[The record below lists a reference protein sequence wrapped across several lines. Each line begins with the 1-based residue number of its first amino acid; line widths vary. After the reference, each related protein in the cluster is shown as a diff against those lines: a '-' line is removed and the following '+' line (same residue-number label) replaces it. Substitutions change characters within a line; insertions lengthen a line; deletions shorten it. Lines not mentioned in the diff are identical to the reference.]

1 MARLS
6 QEKIDEIRQSVDIV
20 DVMGQYLEL
29 HKKGKNYM
37 AICPFHDDNHPS
49 LSISQSRQIY
59 KCFVCGNGGNVF
71 TFIQEYLKV
80 PFVESVMKVAEFGH
94 VDMSGYSLEKRV
106 VKVDEA
112 LAPLYDMQ
120 AFALKLYMYYLY
132 TQSGKQAL
140 DYLRHRGFDDEL
152 IKMFGIGYAPDKSIL
167 HERFQKEGYT
177 EVAQVKSG
185 LVLENERH
193 YDRFRDRVMFPLYDE
208 FGKVVGFSGR
218 VYKAQDKNSKYMN
231 SPESDIFIKGKT
243 LYNYHRAKEAVR
255 QAGFVYINEGF
266 MDVIAMHRAHHDN
279 CIALMGTALTKDH
292 LRMLKRM
299 TRTIHLCLDGD
310 MAGQAAAMKSSDLLT
325 SQGFEV
331 KIVLLPDG
339 RDPDEILSTE
349 GIEGLDAVLKD
360 TLSPIDFMMAF
371 ECSKLDL
378 RNYEDRKTL
387 LVKACEKIAKIEDR
401 IDRGHYIT
409 KLSSLTDFP
418 KEIIEEQ
425 LLNSSAVI
433 EHREQFSQNR
443 IETIQDQ
450 RPILDKYTLA
460 EKNLLFYMLNDRQV
474 SDVYEAKAGFMHN
487 DTYRALAAY
496 IRDYYRTH
504 QTMDIAN
511 LIDKIGSSHS
521 TLVNAL
527 TDIAECSLPLPYQKE
542 VIDDYIA
549 RITENTKNIREQ
561 ELQEQFKNV
570 LAPSAKAEILQKLID
585 LKKE

>member
-112 LAPLYDMQ
+112 LAPLYDMH

-474 SDVYEAKAGFMHN
+474 SDIYEAKAGFMHN

-527 TDIAECSLPLPYQKE
+527 TDITECSLPLPYQKE

>member
-112 LAPLYDMQ
+112 LAPLYDMH

-266 MDVIAMHRAHHDN
+266 MDVIAMHCAHHDN

-425 LLNSSAVI
+425 LLNSSAII

-474 SDVYEAKAGFMHN
+474 SDIYEAKAGFMHN

-521 TLVNAL
+521 SLVNAL
-527 TDIAECSLPLPYQKE
+527 TDIAECSVPLPYQKE

>member
-112 LAPLYDMQ
+112 LAPLYDMH

-549 RITENTKNIREQ
+549 RITENTKNIREH

>member
-1 MARLS
+1 MTRLS
-6 QEKIDEIRQSVDIV
+6 QEKIGEIRQSVDIV

-80 PFVESVMKVAEFGH
+80 PFVEAVMKVAEFGH
-94 VDMSGYSLEKRV
+94 VDMSGYSLEERV

-112 LAPLYDMQ
+112 LAPLYDMH

-140 DYLRHRGFDDEL
+140 DYLRHRGFDDDL
-152 IKMFGIGYAPDKSIL
+152 IKMFGIGYAPEKSIL

-193 YDRFRDRVMFPLYDE
+193 YDRFHDRVMFPLYDE

-218 VYKAQDKNSKYMN
+218 VYKALDKNSKYMN

-371 ECSKLDL
+371 ECSRLDL

-401 IDRGHYIT
+401 IDRGHYIA

-425 LLNSSAVI
+425 LLNSSAI
-433 EHREQFSQNR
+433 LEHREQFSQNR

-474 SDVYEAKAGFMHN
+474 SDIYEAKAGFMHN

-504 QTMDIAN
+504 KTMDVAN

-521 TLVNAL
+521 ALVNAL

-561 ELQEQFKNV
+561 ELQQQFKDV

>member
-80 PFVESVMKVAEFGH
+80 PFVEAVMKVAEFGH

-112 LAPLYDMQ
+112 LAPLYDMH
-120 AFALKLYMYYLY
+120 AFALKLYMYYLC

-140 DYLRHRGFDDEL
+140 DYLRHRGFDDDL
-152 IKMFGIGYAPDKSIL
+152 IKMFGIGYAPEKSIL

-193 YDRFRDRVMFPLYDE
+193 YDRFHDRVMFPLYDE

-371 ECSKLDL
+371 ECSRLDL

-401 IDRGHYIT
+401 IDRGHYIA

-425 LLNSSAVI
+425 LLNSSAI
-433 EHREQFSQNR
+433 LEHREQFSQNR

-474 SDVYEAKAGFMHN
+474 SDIYEAKAGFMHN

-504 QTMDIAN
+504 KTMDVAN

-521 TLVNAL
+521 ALVNAL

-561 ELQEQFKNV
+561 ELQQQFKDV

>member
-80 PFVESVMKVAEFGH
+80 PFVEAVMKVAEFGH

-112 LAPLYDMQ
+112 LAPLYDMHV
-120 AFALKLYMYYLY
+120 FALKLYMYYLY

-140 DYLRHRGFDDEL
+140 DYLRHRGFDDDL
-152 IKMFGIGYAPDKSIL
+152 IKMFGIGYAPEKSIL
-167 HERFQKEGYT
+167 HERFQKKGYT

-193 YDRFRDRVMFPLYDE
+193 YDRFHDRVMFPLYDE

-218 VYKAQDKNSKYMN
+218 VYKVQDKNSKYMN

-325 SQGFEV
+325 SQGFKV

-371 ECSKLDL
+371 ECSRLDL

-401 IDRGHYIT
+401 IDRGHYIA

-425 LLNSSAVI
+425 LLNSSAI
-433 EHREQFSQNR
+433 LEHREQFSQNR

-474 SDVYEAKAGFMHN
+474 SDIYEAKAGFMHN

-504 QTMDIAN
+504 KTMDVAN

-521 TLVNAL
+521 ALVNAL

-561 ELQEQFKNV
+561 ELQQQFKDV

>member
-80 PFVESVMKVAEFGH
+80 PFVEAVMKVAEFGH

-112 LAPLYDMQ
+112 LAPLYDMH

-140 DYLRHRGFDDEL
+140 DYLRHRGFDDDL
-152 IKMFGIGYAPDKSIL
+152 IKMFGIGYAPEKSIL

-193 YDRFRDRVMFPLYDE
+193 YDRFHDRVMFPLYDE

-218 VYKAQDKNSKYMN
+218 VYKVQDKNSKYMN

-349 GIEGLDAVLKD
+349 GIEGLDTVLKD
-360 TLSPIDFMMAF
+360 TLSPIDLMMAF
-371 ECSKLDL
+371 ECSRLDL

-401 IDRGHYIT
+401 IDRGHYIA

-425 LLNSSAVI
+425 LLNSSAI
-433 EHREQFSQNR
+433 LEHREQFSQNR

-474 SDVYEAKAGFMHN
+474 SDIYEAKAGFMHN

-504 QTMDIAN
+504 KTMDVAN

-521 TLVNAL
+521 ALVNAL

-561 ELQEQFKNV
+561 ELQQQFKDV

>member
-80 PFVESVMKVAEFGH
+80 PFVEAVMKVAEFGH

-112 LAPLYDMQ
+112 LAPLYDMH

-140 DYLRHRGFDDEL
+140 DYLRHRGFDDDL
-152 IKMFGIGYAPDKSIL
+152 IKMFGIGYAPEKSIL

-193 YDRFRDRVMFPLYDE
+193 YDRFHDRVMFPLYDE

-218 VYKAQDKNSKYMN
+218 VYKVQDKNSKYMN

-310 MAGQAAAMKSSDLLT
+310 MAGQAAAMKSGDLLT

-371 ECSKLDL
+371 ECSRLDL

-401 IDRGHYIT
+401 IDRGHYIA

-425 LLNSSAVI
+425 LLNSSAI
-433 EHREQFSQNR
+433 LEHREQFSQNR

-474 SDVYEAKAGFMHN
+474 SDIYEAKAGFMHN

-504 QTMDIAN
+504 KTMDVAN

-521 TLVNAL
+521 ALVNAL

-561 ELQEQFKNV
+561 ELQQQFKDV

>member
-112 LAPLYDMQ
+112 LAPLYDMH

-140 DYLRHRGFDDEL
+140 DYLRHRGFDDDL
-152 IKMFGIGYAPDKSIL
+152 IKMFGIGYAPEKSIL

-193 YDRFRDRVMFPLYDE
+193 YDRFHDRVMFPLYDE

-218 VYKAQDKNSKYMN
+218 VYKVQDKNSKYMN

-474 SDVYEAKAGFMHN
+474 SDIYEAKAGFMHN

-504 QTMDIAN
+504 KTMDVAN

-521 TLVNAL
+521 ALVNAL

-561 ELQEQFKNV
+561 ELQQQFKDV

>member
-112 LAPLYDMQ
+112 LAPLYDMH

-243 LYNYHRAKEAVR
+243 LYNYHRVKEAVR

-474 SDVYEAKAGFMHN
+474 SDIYEAKAGFMHN

-527 TDIAECSLPLPYQKE
+527 TDITECSLPLPYQKE

>member
-1 MARLS
+1 MTRLS
-6 QEKIDEIRQSVDIV
+6 QEKIGEIRQSVDIV

-80 PFVESVMKVAEFGH
+80 PFVEAVMKVAEFGH

-112 LAPLYDMQ
+112 LAPLYDMH

-140 DYLRHRGFDDEL
+140 DYLRHRGFDDDL
-152 IKMFGIGYAPDKSIL
+152 IKMFGIGYAPEKSIL

-193 YDRFRDRVMFPLYDE
+193 YDRFHDRVMFPLYDE

-371 ECSKLDL
+371 ECSRLDL

-401 IDRGHYIT
+401 IDRGHYIA

-425 LLNSSAVI
+425 LLNSSAI
-433 EHREQFSQNR
+433 LEHREQFSQNR

-474 SDVYEAKAGFMHN
+474 SDIYEAKAGFMHN

-504 QTMDIAN
+504 KTMDVAN
-511 LIDKIGSSHS
+511 LIDNIGSSHS
-521 TLVNAL
+521 ALVNAL

-561 ELQEQFKNV
+561 ELQQQFKDV

>member
-112 LAPLYDMQ
+112 LAPLYDMH

-299 TRTIHLCLDGD
+299 THTIHLCLDGD

-474 SDVYEAKAGFMHN
+474 SDIYEAKAGFMHN

-521 TLVNAL
+521 ALVNAL